1 MRDVHCQNPG
11 PTAEAWGPTR
21 ALRPA
26 QSSHWLNHPDTKGQG
41 SLISALGG
49 GKPPRAQSRREKDGE
64 RIQEG
69 KWGIT
74 LLPGHM
80 VCSWSLGKSDLKIH
94 AMWRMVGPR
103 NCFIIVLS
111 TGPRNEVRYL
121 TQLDSTWDK
130 FTLHSPELGECRPER
145 EPADPQSP

>member
-1 MRDVHCQNPG
+1 MFGVGLVPGRDPAPLEG
-11 PTAEAWGPTR
+11 KSLEGSTAEAWGPTR

-69 KWGIT
+69 K
-74 LLPGHM
+74 
-80 VCSWSLGKSDLKIH
+80 
-94 AMWRMVGPR
+94 
-103 NCFIIVLS
+103 
-111 TGPRNEVRYL
+111 
-121 TQLDSTWDK
+121 
-130 FTLHSPELGECRPER
+130 
-145 EPADPQSP
+145 